1 MKKYLILLVLCLS
14 IWVSLIK
21 AQPTFFIYLQA
32 ENNEPFSVTVNN
44 NTYHADKNG
53 YLIISKLKSGNL
65 FLKVFFPMNKYP
77 IHHFAVDV
85 QNDFGFLL
93 KPIDNT
99 NWQLESFQGLGTIRS
114 GQLLGANKTSAN
126 AQPIVPI
133 TNKAS
138 KAVDT
143 VDAAIRK
150 TVEKKPLEQ
159 IVKAP
164 TSANPKVATNIT
176 KEKEFMANEGL
187 LQQYIDASGTT
198 KDTIQLLILNN
209 SKPDTAKPTVKK
221 ATYDKPCT
229 IASMDEFLKVRLR
242 MAAATSEEGMLDA
255 AKEWFV
261 LYCFS
266 TEQVKN
272 LSVLFLTQ
280 IYKLRFFGL
289 ALPRIYDANNVTGLQ
304 SQLTDPVFLQQFKLL
319 LQ

>member
-1 MKKYLILLVLCLS
+1 MKKYPLLLVLCLS

-21 AQPTFFIYLQA
+21 AQPTFFIYLQTD
-32 ENNEPFSVTVNN
+32 NNEPFSVTLNN

-53 YLIISKLKSGNL
+53 YLILSKLKLGKA

-77 IHHFAVDV
+77 IHQFAVDV

-114 GQLLGANKTSAN
+114 GQLLEANKTQASSL
-126 AQPIVPI
+126 PISPI
-133 TNKAS
+133 TNKS
-138 KAVDT
+138 STSVD
-143 VDAAIRK
+143 
-150 TVEKKPLEQ
+150 
-159 IVKAP
+159 
-164 TSANPKVATNIT
+164 SANHKVASNNII

-209 SKPDTAKPTVKK
+209 SKPDSAKPTVKK

-229 IASMDEFLKVRLR
+229 IASMDEFLKIRLR